1 MGCSS
6 EFFSK
11 QTTRILTMKFFIIAS
26 LVAFVAVE
34 TESDPALV
42 YTHHG
47 LTHLTNGFVRY
58 PNGAVVPQDTASV
71 QATKGL
77 HLSAKALVHPYHL
90 LPKVLPKAV
99 VPTTDVD
106 QVDTTQKVIPYGF
119 PTYPFYTGYPHMTPY
134 GAYPYT
140 TPLTT
145 GVAPIYTS
153 PLTHH
158 VHAPYH
164 HLIKRE
170 AEAEAEADPA
180 LVYHHGGPHLTHGG
194 HHMIQYGYPAY
205 SYGYPTTMGY
215 NAYPAVPYKY
225 PTTTYRAYPYT
236 TTPYTTP
243 YTTHTGVAPVPYT
256 AGVAPVPYTAG
267 VAPVPYTAGFA
278 PVTYTAPLTHTITP
292 ASTTKLVRNV
302 MPLAPKLF

>member
-34 TESDPALV
+34 AESDPALV

-158 VHAPYH
+158 VQAPYH

-180 LVYHHGGPHLTHGG
+180 FVYHHGGPHLTHGG
-194 HHMIQYGYPAY
+194 HHMTQYGYSSYP
-205 SYGYPTTMGY
+205 YGYPTTMGY

-225 PTTTYRAYPYT
+225 PTTTYGAYPYT
-236 TTPYTTP
+236 TTPYTT
-243 YTTHTGVAPVPYT
+243 HT
-256 AGVAPVPYTAG
+256 GVAPVPYTAG